1 MYPVQSWW
9 NLTLPSYSVLTQK
22 ITSYARH
29 QNKQSSAIVIM
40 CCVIFVCVV
49 LSSAVVAILFPRSWL
64 MMLLKFIFMLN
75 LVMIF
80 AGHNYSY
87 QPSAPSFI
95 LLQTVFTHFLKDFSS
110 RQLNLHFLQTLIVD
124 AELEF
129 FIIFNAGWSWVL
141 VKCIKN
147 LTTKILRYFFHQRVI
162 KHKS

>member
-1 MYPVQSWW
+1 
-9 NLTLPSYSVLTQK
+9 
-22 ITSYARH
+22 
-29 QNKQSSAIVIM
+29 M

-49 LSSAVVAILFPRSWL
+49 LSSAVAAILFPRSWL

-162 KHKS
+162 KHKSLKKKCSFPCFWCSHWHS